1 MALTPSRM
9 APRLPS
15 APRFAPP
22 PNCRRA
28 CPAPTTITGPRLPP
42 PRRPSTCGGVG
53 NWSSS
58 RKRIRTCCSRRWAW
72 CPTRHGSTV
81 CRCCRARR
89 RCPATT
95 APAIPT
101 AMTAPITAAPPMDPT
116 GIAFPTPAVSMDTA
130 RQLSRRQRK
139 RTIDVAGAPRKTRE
153 TGSENATTADLV
165 AVLVAVTDGEPK
177 IMTIA
182 NASALPSGP
191 FEFSHRSLQTAL
203 RAWVEAQTG
212 HPLGYVEQL
221 YTFADRGR
229 TGDAKSPHS
238 ISISYLGLAREDQVG
253 QGFEAHWSG
262 WYDYFPWEDHR
273 AGPPALLVK
282 MLTPRLRAWAKSAPT
297 TNLQRE
303 WNEELVLQR
312 YELLYEAALIPEAV
326 RDRASTVPAV
336 PGRPMTGDHRRILA
350 TGIARLRAKIKY
362 RPVVFELM
370 PAEFTLLQLQRSV
383 EALAGR
389 LVHKQNFRRL
399 MEQQQLVEET
409 GAIAADTVGRPA
421 KLFRFRHAVLAERA
435 VAGTKLPLSRT

>member
-1 MALTPSRM
+1 
-9 APRLPS
+9 
-15 APRFAPP
+15 
-22 PNCRRA
+22 
-28 CPAPTTITGPRLPP
+28 
-42 PRRPSTCGGVG
+42 
-53 NWSSS
+53 
-58 RKRIRTCCSRRWAW
+58 
-72 CPTRHGSTV
+72 
-81 CRCCRARR
+81 
-89 RCPATT
+89 
-95 APAIPT
+95 
-101 AMTAPITAAPPMDPT
+101 
-116 GIAFPTPAVSMDTA
+116 
-130 RQLSRRQRK
+130 
-139 RTIDVAGAPRKTRE
+139 VAGASRK
-153 TGSENATTADLV
+153 SDSANAITADLV

-177 IMTIA
+177 IMTIT
-182 NASALPSGP
+182 NGDALPSGP
-191 FEFSHRSLQTAL
+191 FEFTHRSLQTGL

-253 QGFEAHWSG
+253 QGLEAHWSG
-262 WYDYFPWEDHR
+262 WYEYFPWEDQR
-273 AGPPALLVK
+273 ADLPASLAK
-282 MLTPRLRAWAKSAPT
+282 MLASRLRAWSKAASTAA
-297 TNLQRE
+297 LQRERWQRAAITFGLDERE

-312 YELLYEAALIPEAV
+312 YELLYEAGLIPEAV
-326 RDRASTVPAV
+326 RDGADATSVI